1 MHAEG
6 DWPGSQL
13 NRVVW
18 ECRVGRKD
26 RDGGRLRVL
35 EDRTEGAL
43 DYGLEVRMEGQFGS
57 WSPSDG
63 R

>member
-43 DYGLEVRMEGQFGS
+43 DYGVRGKNGGTIWELE
-57 WSPSDG
+57 PL
-63 R
+63 